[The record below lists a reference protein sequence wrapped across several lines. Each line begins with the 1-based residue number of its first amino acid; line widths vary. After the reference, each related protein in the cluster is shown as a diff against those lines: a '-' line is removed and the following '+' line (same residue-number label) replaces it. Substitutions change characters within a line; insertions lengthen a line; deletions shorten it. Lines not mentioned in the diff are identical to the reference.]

1 MKDYKEFYDK
11 ITGFISKSPKR
22 IRLLNLADKAM
33 EMIMYAVYPCLLAFI
48 FFFRKNLNFEGLVIE
63 VV

>member
-33 EMIMYAVYPCLLAFI
+33 EMIMYAVYPCAAIYSCSWSQLCGAFI
-48 FFFRKNLNFEGLVIE
+48 IQKAG
-63 VV
+63 

>member
-33 EMIMYAVYPCLLAFI
+33 EMIMYGFQQVGLQL
-48 FFFRKNLNFEGLVIE
+48 NLSCGQ
-63 VV
+63 